1 MTVPSPSSSTKS
13 ERTEVLYGTEN
24 TTNTILN
31 FLYNSKTKM
40 DIWADS
46 TWPSVAMGI
55 DVFRNALIDINKRGI
70 GSRYITTITKGNLS
84 YCKEALKIGEL
95 RHLDGIK
102 GNFAVSEKEYIASA
116 TMQEASLLQQ
126 VIYSNV
132 KEVLEQ
138 QQYVFDSFWNKS
150 VSAEQKIKEIEE
162 GVVIGRTE
170 VIQSPNDI
178 QQLFINMV
186 KSAKHELLLL
196 LPSINAFYRE
206 ERIGIIELLKQVAER
221 EQRVNVRILTPTND
235 DIEEKLHKIVS
246 ETEQREIE
254 IEERAKGRQEEQQ
267 QMKNKKKSFDIRRI
281 DIEPLYENEEQ
292 EKEIQAAAVAIV
304 ERSPVTTVTIVV
316 VDRKESLVIEKTDD
330 SKQNFIDA
338 VGISTYS
345 NSKPTV
351 LSYISIFENLWK
363 QTELYQDL
371 KESTKQLELAYEQ
384 LKISDKMQGEFI
396 SAAAHELRTPIQP
409 IISSVGIIRSRMGNL
424 EVQGIEDSLNMITR
438 NAERLSQLSSD
449 ILDVTKIESNSLDLE
464 KEQLNLNEILLNTIE
479 KHRKQITKA
488 NIDIN
493 LLFEPYEK
501 IILVEADRGRIIQV
515 ISNLLNNAIKFTMRE
530 GGVVTVKVQEKYDDY
545 GEIKNDNTSKT
556 VAMVSVKDT
565 GSGIDSDI
573 MSRLF
578 EKFAS
583 KSFQGTGLGLFIS
596 RSIVKAHGGKIW
608 GENNSDGKGATFYFT
623 LPIVSNQIKHQ
634 EQQKQ
639 QQRSNNQYE

>member
-1 MTVPSPSSSTKS
+1 MPSPSSSTKS

-40 DIWADS
+40 DICADS

-206 ERIGIIELLKQVAER
+206 ERIGIMELLKQAAER

-235 DIEEKLHKIVS
+235 DIEEKLHNIVS
-246 ETEQREIE
+246 ETEQ
-254 IEERAKGRQEEQQ
+254 RQEEQQ

-292 EKEIQAAAVAIV
+292 EKEIQAAAVAVV
-304 ERSPVTTVTIVV
+304 EKSPVTTVTIVV

-515 ISNLLNNAIKFTMRE
+515 ISNLLNNAIKFTRRE

-545 GEIKNDNTSKT
+545 GEIKNDSKT

-639 QQRSNNQYE
+639 

>member
-1 MTVPSPSSSTKS
+1 VTVPSPSSSTKS

-40 DIWADS
+40 DICADS

-292 EKEIQAAAVAIV
+292 EKEIQAAAVAVV
-304 ERSPVTTVTIVV
+304 EKSPVTTVTIVV

-515 ISNLLNNAIKFTMRE
+515 ISNLLNNAIKFTRRE

>member
-1 MTVPSPSSSTKS
+1 VTVPSPSSSTKY

-40 DIWADS
+40 DICADS

-235 DIEEKLHKIVS
+235 DIEEKLHNIVS

-292 EKEIQAAAVAIV
+292 EKEIQAAAVAVV
-304 ERSPVTTVTIVV
+304 EKSPVTTVTIVV

-515 ISNLLNNAIKFTMRE
+515 ISNLLNNAIKFTRRE
-530 GGVVTVKVQEKYDDY
+530 GGVVTVKVREKYDDY

>member
-1 MTVPSPSSSTKS
+1 VPSPSSSTKS

-40 DIWADS
+40 DICADS

-102 GNFAVSEKEYIASA
+102 GNFTVSEKEYIASA

-235 DIEEKLHKIVS
+235 DIEEKLHNIVS

-292 EKEIQAAAVAIV
+292 EKEIQAAAVAVV
-304 ERSPVTTVTIVV
+304 EKSPVTTVTIVA
-316 VDRKESLVIEKTDD
+316 VDRKESLVMEKTDD

-371 KESTKQLELAYEQ
+371 KESTKQLELAYAQ

-515 ISNLLNNAIKFTMRE
+515 ISNLLNNAIKFTRRE

>member
-1 MTVPSPSSSTKS
+1 VPSPSSSTKS

-40 DIWADS
+40 DICADS

-102 GNFAVSEKEYIASA
+102 GNFTVSEKEYIASA

-235 DIEEKLHKIVS
+235 DIEEKLHNIVS

-292 EKEIQAAAVAIV
+292 EKEIQAAAVAVV
-304 ERSPVTTVTIVV
+304 EKSPVTTVTIVA

-371 KESTKQLELAYEQ
+371 KESTKQLELAYAQ

-515 ISNLLNNAIKFTMRE
+515 ISNLLNNAIKFTRRE

>member
-40 DIWADS
+40 DICADS

-235 DIEEKLHKIVS
+235 DIEEKLHNIVS

-292 EKEIQAAAVAIV
+292 EKEIQAAAVAVV
-304 ERSPVTTVTIVV
+304 EKSPVTTVTIVV

-515 ISNLLNNAIKFTMRE
+515 ISNLLNNAIKFTRRE

-596 RSIVKAHGGKIW
+596 RSITKAHGGKIW
-608 GENNSDGKGATFYFT
+608 GENYSDGKGATFYFT

>member
-1 MTVPSPSSSTKS
+1 VPSPSSSTKS

-40 DIWADS
+40 DICADS

-235 DIEEKLHKIVS
+235 DIEEKLHNIVS

-281 DIEPLYENEEQ
+281 DIEPIYENEEQ
-292 EKEIQAAAVAIV
+292 EKEIQAAAVAVV
-304 ERSPVTTVTIVV
+304 EKSPVTTVTIVV

-515 ISNLLNNAIKFTMRE
+515 ISNLLNNAIKFTRRE

>member
-40 DIWADS
+40 DICADS

-126 VIYSNV
+126 VVYSNV

-206 ERIGIIELLKQVAER
+206 ERIGIMELLKQAAER

-235 DIEEKLHKIVS
+235 DIEEKLHNIVS
-246 ETEQREIE
+246 ETEQ
-254 IEERAKGRQEEQQ
+254 RQEEQQ

-292 EKEIQAAAVAIV
+292 EKEIQAAAVAVV
-304 ERSPVTTVTIVV
+304 EKSPVTTVTIVV

-515 ISNLLNNAIKFTMRE
+515 ISNLLNNAIKFTRRE

-545 GEIKNDNTSKT
+545 GEIKNDSKT

-639 QQRSNNQYE
+639 

>member
-40 DIWADS
+40 DICADS

-235 DIEEKLHKIVS
+235 DIEEKLHNIVS

-292 EKEIQAAAVAIV
+292 EKEIQAAAVAVV
-304 ERSPVTTVTIVV
+304 EKSPVTTVTIVV

-515 ISNLLNNAIKFTMRE
+515 ISNLLNNAIKFTRRE

>member
-40 DIWADS
+40 DICADS

-235 DIEEKLHKIVS
+235 DIEEKLHNIVS

-292 EKEIQAAAVAIV
+292 EKEIQAAAVAVV
-304 ERSPVTTVTIVV
+304 EKSPVTTVTIVAV
-316 VDRKESLVIEKTDD
+316 GRKESLVIEKTDD

-479 KHRKQITKA
+479 KHRKQIIKA

-515 ISNLLNNAIKFTMRE
+515 ISNLLNNAIKFTRRE

>member
-40 DIWADS
+40 DICADS

-102 GNFAVSEKEYIASA
+102 GNFAVSEKEYMASA
-116 TMQEASLLQQ
+116 TMQEAELLQQ

-235 DIEEKLHKIVS
+235 DIEEKLHNIVS

-292 EKEIQAAAVAIV
+292 EKEIQAAAVAVV
-304 ERSPVTTVTIVV
+304 EKSPVTTVTIVV

-479 KHRKQITKA
+479 KHRKQIIKA

-515 ISNLLNNAIKFTMRE
+515 ISNLLNNAIKFTRRE